1 MTHTNHTAEALSKLR
16 DVRNLIID
24 MDGVLYRGD
33 TPLPGLT
40 DFFDFMREKG
50 IRFTLATNNSSR
62 TPAEYV
68 VKLAGMGVTVN
79 QTDVLTSGVA
89 TAEYL
94 ASIAPPGTRV
104 YVIGAESL
112 AETMRQRGFVVSDQ
126 DAAFVVVG
134 MDTQVTYDKLRRA
147 TLLIRA
153 GARFI
158 GTNPD
163 KTFPSEEG
171 IVPGNG
177 AILAAIETATG
188 VAPLTIGKPEPTLFE
203 MALKRMSADPAHT
216 AVIGDRLETDILGG
230 INAGLLTI
238 LVLSGVTTRED
249 LAKSDVQPDLV
260 FEDIGQMVGVW
271 RGNPPAGLEPA
282 GG

>member
-1 MTHTNHTAEALSKLR
+1 MKHSNYTATDLSKLR
-16 DVRNLIID
+16 EIHNLIID
-24 MDGVLYRGD
+24 MDGVLYRGNA
-33 TPLPGLT
+33 PMPGLT
-40 DFFDFMREKG
+40 DFFAFMREKS

-62 TPAEYV
+62 TPEEYV
-68 VKLAGMGVTVN
+68 AKLAGMGVTVSPE
-79 QTDVLTSGVA
+79 DILTSGIA
-89 TAEYL
+89 TADYL
-94 ASIAPPGTRV
+94 SSIAPPGTKV

-112 AETMRQRGFVVSDQ
+112 AETMRKYGFEVSDR

-188 VAPLTIGKPEPTLFE
+188 VTPLTIGKPEPTLFE

-216 AVIGDRLETDILGG
+216 AVLGDRLETDILGG

-238 LVLSGVTTRED
+238 LVLSGVVNREE
-249 LAKSDVQPDLV
+249 LAVSEVKPDLV
-260 FEDIGQMVGVW
+260 FEDIDHLRHAWLTV
-271 RGNPPAGLEPA
+271 L
-282 GG
+282 

>member
-1 MTHTNHTAEALSKLR
+1 MTHTNQIVVSNLR
-16 DVRNLIID
+16 KVRNLIID

-33 TPLPGLT
+33 APMPGLT
-40 DFFDFMREKG
+40 DFFDFTRAQG

-68 VKLAGMGVTVN
+68 VKLAGMGVTIAP
-79 QTDVLTSGVA
+79 TDILTSGIA

-94 ASIAPPGTRV
+94 ASIAPTGTRV

-112 AETMRQRGFVVSDQ
+112 AETMRERGFVVSDQ
-126 DAAFVVVG
+126 SADFVVVG

-147 TLLIRA
+147 TLHIRA

-177 AILAAIETATG
+177 AIMAAIEAATD
-188 VAPLTIGKPEPTLFE
+188 VTPLTIGKPESTLFE
-203 MALKRMSADPAHT
+203 LGLRRMSADAAHT
-216 AVIGDRLETDILGG
+216 AVLGDRLETDILGG

-238 LVLSGVTTRED
+238 LVLSGVVTREE
-249 LAKSDVQPDLV
+249 LARSDVQPDLV
-260 FEDIGQMVGVW
+260 FEDIDHLRQAWLAV
-271 RGNPPAGLEPA
+271 L
-282 GG
+282 

>member
-1 MTHTNHTAEALSKLR
+1 MTHPNHTAEVLSKLHEI
-16 DVRNLIID
+16 RNLIID
-24 MDGVLYRGD
+24 MDGVLYRGNA
-33 TPLPGLT
+33 PMPGLT
-40 DFFDFMREKG
+40 DFFAFMRQRG
-50 IRFTLATNNSSR
+50 IRFMLATNNSSR

-68 VKLAGMGVTVN
+68 AKLAGMGVTVSPH
-79 QTDVLTSGVA
+79 DVLTSGVA

-94 ASIAPPGTRV
+94 AGIASAGTRV

-112 AETMRQRGFVVSDQ
+112 AETMREHGFVVSDQ

-177 AILAAIETATG
+177 AILAAIEAATG
-188 VAPLTIGKPEPTLFE
+188 VTPLTIGKPEPTLFQ
-203 MALKRMSADPAHT
+203 MALKRMSADAAHT
-216 AVIGDRLETDILGG
+216 AVLGDRLETDILGG
-230 INAGLLTI
+230 INASLLTI
-238 LVLSGVTTRED
+238 LVLSGVVTREE
-249 LAKSDVQPDLV
+249 LAGSEVQPDLV
-260 FEDIGQMVGVW
+260 FEDIDHLRQAWLAV
-271 RGNPPAGLEPA
+271 L
-282 GG
+282 

>member
-1 MTHTNHTAEALSKLR
+1 
-16 DVRNLIID
+16 
-24 MDGVLYRGD
+24 MDGVLYRGNA
-33 TPLPGLT
+33 PMPGLT
-40 DFFDFMREKG
+40 DFFAFMREKG

-62 TPAEYV
+62 TPEEYV
-68 VKLAGMGVTVN
+68 AKLAGMGVTVSPE
-79 QTDVLTSGVA
+79 DIFTSGIA
-89 TAEYL
+89 TADYL
-94 ASIAPPGTRV
+94 SSIAPAGTKV

-112 AETMRQRGFVVSDQ
+112 AETMRQYGFEVSDR
-126 DAAFVVVG
+126 DAACVVVG

-177 AILAAIETATG
+177 AILAAIEAATG
-188 VAPLTIGKPEPTLFE
+188 ITPLTVGKPEPILFE

-216 AVIGDRLETDILGG
+216 AALGDRLETDILGG
-230 INAGLLTI
+230 INAGLFTI
-238 LVLSGVTTRED
+238 LVLSGVVTREE
-249 LAKSDVQPDLV
+249 LAASEVQPDLV
-260 FEDIGQMVGVW
+260 FEDIDHLRHAWLTV
-271 RGNPPAGLEPA
+271 L
-282 GG
+282 

>member
-1 MTHTNHTAEALSKLR
+1 MTHTDQIVVSKLR
-16 DVRNLIID
+16 EVRNLIID
-24 MDGVLYRGD
+24 MDGVLYRGN
-33 TPLPGLT
+33 TPMPGLT
-40 DFFDFMREKG
+40 DFFAFMRERG
-50 IRFTLATNNSSR
+50 IRFTLATNNSGR

-68 VKLAGMGVTVN
+68 VKLAGMGVTVAP
-79 QTDVLTSGVA
+79 TDILTSGVA

-94 ASIAPPGTRV
+94 AGIAPPGVRV
-104 YVIGAESL
+104 YVVGAESL
-112 AETMRQRGFVVSDQ
+112 AETMREYGFVVSDQ
-126 DAAFVVVG
+126 NAAFVVVG

-177 AILAAIETATG
+177 AILAAIEAATD
-188 VAPLTIGKPEPTLFE
+188 VTPLTIGKPEPTLFQ
-203 MALKRMSADPAHT
+203 MALKRMSADAAHT
-216 AVIGDRLETDILGG
+216 AVLGDRLETDILGG
-230 INAGLLTI
+230 INAGLFTI
-238 LVLSGVTTRED
+238 LVLSGVVTREE
-249 LAKSDVQPDLV
+249 LAASDVQPDLV
-260 FEDIGQMVGVW
+260 FEDIGQMVEVW

-282 GG
+282 GE